1 MNRIRYHG
9 AIYVKANKF
18 NLAIPTVHRN
28 GTSKEA
34 LMQDLENA
42 SNKLYEAIKALEET
56 APNGRDYYV
65 QGPSALAKAEK
76 EFKARAD
83 ALKKVYEE
91 IGLIME
97 GVADQ

>member
-1 MNRIRYHG
+1 MNRIRYRG
-9 AIYVKANKF
+9 AIYVKADKF

-65 QGPSALAKAEK
+65 QGPSALGKAEK
-76 EFKARAD
+76 EHTKRLS
-83 ALKKVYEE
+83 ALKLVQEE
-91 IGLIME
+91 LAFLME
-97 GVADQ
+97 SIADQ